1 MSSDWQVSSEKTTV
15 LQVVHELVASLRED
29 VEGLGFK
36 LEAHHVVEYVDDD
49 LPVHGRARG
58 AVQKGCGGS
67 LNVAQVEPTCTQRP
81 VGEGEAGKRAALEAR
96 CSRLVAGV

>member
-1 MSSDWQVSSEKTTV
+1 MSSDWQVSSEKETV

-58 AVQKGCGGS
+58 AVQKGCGEA